1 MILYGLDNKYDK
13 NSVGGKGYGLFKLV
27 EYGFDVPDFFVIEAG
42 TVLTSQEFLSEL
54 DKYAQKLNCEYF
66 SVRSSGVSEDG
77 ANASFAGQF
86 RSELNVKRDEL
97 AQAVLR
103 VGESVYDKNV
113 TEYSKRLQGVSK
125 NIAVIV
131 QKQINPIE
139 SGVMFSADPQGGDT
153 VLIERTQGCG
163 DSLVSGRV
171 VPKTQRYGKNG
182 EDCGYDS
189 QLIEAA
195 RLLETR
201 EGGPVDVEWAYDG
214 KLWFLQLRM
223 QTVVSDVIPDV
234 PDRNWSMYVFRDF
247 SVFSHSVQA
256 RASLSDVQRSVFGFN
271 IPITEGLLIC
281 GREFYSEQND
291 AAANDVWAELDNGD
305 FFDVFL
311 ERIEKEVRRA
321 RRRTS
326 EIKRR
331 DYSDYSDKRLFA
343 AYKAEIASYVRSY
356 VPMMMRPDDYLQARL
371 VSLAG
376 EQCASEYIDA
386 IKALLP
392 STDYSRERACFLKAV
407 AASNAK
413 SYVDCYEWKNNPLGK
428 RFASVTDREFA
439 VRALN
444 LIPER
449 AEALLNENRLN
460 KRNQAVA
467 ARKTLSFA
475 CGEVLRLVNL
485 IKKFTY
491 YRTRT
496 AESSDRYFYYVRKN
510 LLGEIA
516 KRLGTDDETL
526 MLYRIDELENLF
538 SGVRLSEGELSKRKN
553 GEAIFFNGDEIK
565 TYFGANAYG
574 LLKKLLPAPKDVKAV
589 RGEVACGGEVTGVV
603 KVIEG
608 FADAESCD
616 SGYILVTSMTTP
628 NLTLAMEKAIG
639 IITDE
644 GGVTCHAA
652 IIAREY
658 GVPCLVGTKVA
669 TRVLRDGMKVRLD
682 CINGCFT
689 IEE

>member
-171 VPKTQRYGKNG
+171 VPKTQRYGKND
-182 EDCGYDS
+182 EACGYDS

-343 AYKAEIASYVRSY
+343 AYKAEIASYVRRF

-392 STDYSRERACFLKAV
+392 STDYSRERACFL
-407 AASNAK
+407 
-413 SYVDCYEWKNNPLGK
+413 
-428 RFASVTDREFA
+428 
-439 VRALN
+439 
-444 LIPER
+444 
-449 AEALLNENRLN
+449 
-460 KRNQAVA
+460 
-467 ARKTLSFA
+467 
-475 CGEVLRLVNL
+475 
-485 IKKFTY
+485 
-491 YRTRT
+491 
-496 AESSDRYFYYVRKN
+496 
-510 LLGEIA
+510 
-516 KRLGTDDETL
+516 
-526 MLYRIDELENLF
+526 
-538 SGVRLSEGELSKRKN
+538 
-553 GEAIFFNGDEIK
+553 
-565 TYFGANAYG
+565 
-574 LLKKLLPAPKDVKAV
+574 
-589 RGEVACGGEVTGVV
+589 
-603 KVIEG
+603 
-608 FADAESCD
+608 
-616 SGYILVTSMTTP
+616 
-628 NLTLAMEKAIG
+628 
-639 IITDE
+639 
-644 GGVTCHAA
+644 
-652 IIAREY
+652 
-658 GVPCLVGTKVA
+658 
-669 TRVLRDGMKVRLD
+669 
-682 CINGCFT
+682 
-689 IEE
+689 